1 MNVSGN
7 TASAAPARAASAARA
22 AGLSSVPSR
31 SRIAGSTFTRPAPI
45 SVAAHLLGGRPGAVV
60 NLAAALVHVLGLG
73 GGLGDGLHLVDR
85 SLGRLELLALRDDGT
100 RLLEALAQLAGA
112 WIGLGRQLALAAQE

>member
-1 MNVSGN
+1 MNVSGK

-22 AGLSSVPSR
+22 AVLSSVPSR
-31 SRIAGSTFTRPAPI
+31 SRIAGSACTHATFTRPAPI

-60 NLAAALVHVLGLG
+60 DLAAALVHVLSLG
-73 GGLGDGLHLVDR
+73 GALGDGLHLVDR

-100 RLLEALAQLAGA
+100 RLLEALAQLAGP
-112 WIGLGRQLALAAQE
+112 WI